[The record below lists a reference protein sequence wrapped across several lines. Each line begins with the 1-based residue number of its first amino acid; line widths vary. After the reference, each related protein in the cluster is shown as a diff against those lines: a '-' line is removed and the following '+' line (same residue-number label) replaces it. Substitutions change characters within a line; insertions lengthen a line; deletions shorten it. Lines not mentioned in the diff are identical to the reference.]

1 MKKFLLL
8 FLAIGFVFTA
18 CDKKDDPDPDPVV
31 TDDPMNEPMD
41 DPMEDPMEDP
51 ASVADYPVQDFMWQT
66 MNLYYFYQESV
77 ANLADNKFP
86 SLEDQSYADFLASK
100 ENPFDFYDVL
110 LSSEDRFSFLS
121 DDYKELTSS
130 FQGVS
135 KSDGVDFGLLTYG
148 STGRDVLGYVRY
160 IEAGSDA
167 DGKEI
172 KRGDIFIGVNGTNL
186 NLDNYVELLFG
197 DLDTYTLNFAAIIDN
212 TVTPTGRELTLTKQ
226 ENFAG
231 NPIQVNTVIE
241 VDDKKIGYL
250 MYNQFSGTSGEALN
264 DAFGELKN
272 AGITDM
278 VLDLRYNPGG
288 FGYITQI
295 LGSLIYGP
303 NTEEVFFKRRFNSKL
318 EEAFGVDEGTK
329 FVATTGT
336 SGGNNDTPLNSL
348 NLNKIHVIATGSSAS
363 ASELLMNGLAPYV
376 EVVHVGSR
384 TVGKNQGSLTFV
396 DDPENG
402 NVYDSEREGQINPD
416 NQWAIQPIISQTE
429 NSEGFGE
436 YQNGLIPDIEII
448 EDITDLGTLGFPNER
463 LLGRAIQDIRGI
475 TGKTDFTPVYPV
487 ELLTSSSLEGP
498 MGGKLIFND
507 LPEKMKLKSKES
519 NEQQ

>member
-8 FLAIGFVFTA
+8 FLAIGLVFTA
-18 CDKKDDPDPDPVV
+18 CDKKDDPEPDPVV
-31 TDDPMNEPMD
+31 TDDPTDEPVEE
-41 DPMEDPMEDP
+41 PTEDPKT
-51 ASVADYPVQDFMWQT
+51 VADYPVQDFMWQT
-66 MNLYYFYQESV
+66 MNLYYFYQQSV
-77 ANLADNKFP
+77 ANLSDTKFP
-86 SLEDQSYADFLASK
+86 SLDDQSYADFLGSK
-100 ENPFDFYDVL
+100 DNPEDFFFDQL
-110 LSSEDRFSFLS
+110 LSPSDRFSFLNE
-121 DDYKELTSS
+121 DYKELTSA

-135 KSDGVDFGLLTYG
+135 KSDGVEFGLLTYG
-148 STGRDVLGYVRY
+148 AANTDVLGYVRY
-160 IEAGSDA
+160 IEPGSDA
-167 DGKEI
+167 DGKDI
-172 KRGDIFIGVNGTNL
+172 KRGDIFLGVNGTKL
-186 NLDNYVELLFG
+186 TLSNYRELLFG
-197 DLDTYTLNFAAIIDN
+197 DLDTYTMNF
-212 TVTPTGRELTLTKQ
+212 GTLTTNPPSLNGQEVSLTKI
-226 ENFAG
+226 ENFSG
-231 NPIQVNTVIE
+231 TPIQVNTVIE

-303 NTEEVFFKRRFNSKL
+303 NTDQVFYKRRYNSKL
-318 EEAFGVDEGTK
+318 EEAFGGVDEGTK

-336 SGGNNDTPLNSL
+336 AGGNANTPLNSL
-348 NLNKIHVIATGSSAS
+348 NLSKIYVIATGSSAS

-376 EVVHVGSR
+376 EVVHVGSK

-402 NVYDSEREGQINPD
+402 NVYDAEREDQINPN

-436 YQNGLIPDIEII
+436 YSNGLIPDIEIT
-448 EDITDLGTLGFPNER
+448 EDITNLGTLGFPNER

-475 TGKTDFTPVYPV
+475 SGRTDYTPVYPV

-498 MGGKLIFND
+498 MGGKLIFTD
-507 LPEKMKLKSKES
+507 VPKQIKSILKKNSGE
-519 NEQQ
+519 E